1 MIQHINHLNTR
12 FRTENWVEIND
23 ESKRKYDNNN
33 IRFKTSMLR
42 SNLCDFSDAYILV
55 KGTITVPNMTT
66 AGASVNNTNKKL
78 ILKNCVPFTD
88 CITKINNKQ
97 VDDAQD
103 INTVMPMHNLIEYSD
118 PYLKASRS
126 LWQYNRDELALNAN
140 SEVIDFPAN
149 NNNSASLK
157 FKQKITGQKRNS
169 VAKYVKIMVSL
180 KYLSDFS
187 RTLQMPQTNR

>member
-157 FKQKITGQKRNS
+157 FKQKITGQKGSS
-169 VAKYVKIMVSL
+169 VAKDVKIMVSL
-180 KYLSDFS
+180 KISK
-187 RTLQMPQTNR
+187 